1 MRWNK
6 KYWRSRN
13 LLLTLPILFDDLS
26 AEDLNKENVQKVI
39 GKEKALGRNF
49 ISPWRKERLSLNK
62 KHRGGLN
69 IDLNKPTPKPLSLI
83 IKNSS
88 GCKDVPDPNPFLEL
102 VGTKELT
109 LSDIDLSECKL
120 VPTTPI
126 DHIKLEAPSELSA
139 SMTLSEIDGAFS
151 KIKLPLIKFK
161 GDNEYLNGKKAHD
174 AFQREFDKRGNPPLW
189 SQEDIMD
196 NWFNKPNNKIE
207 YHIERYLTKL
217 WNSLPEEDPIYQLGS
232 EKFYELFS
240 VFHPQALHIVDPHC
254 KDPRSILLAD
264 IIFRDIY
271 GDSYMEINPEK
282 IEVIK
287 EHDQYLKSISCNPEY
302 LEDCS
307 KSEVSCRKRVKKY
320 IDKEETRTIPQDIIE
335 AYYLFTHY
343 ADAYAGIVTKLHIKQ
358 YLIEHGGDKYKDP
371 KYLDKGKKG
380 AWSVHWRAAEK
391 FVPIT
396 SAFVRGKAIPE
407 PVDQDAV
414 ALRNGEPTNASGSPK
429 G

>member
-6 KYWRSRN
+6 NYWRSKE
-13 LLLTLPILFDDLS
+13 LSLSLPILFDDLS
-26 AEDLNKENVQKVI
+26 AEDLNDEGVQKVI
-39 GKEKALGRNF
+39 RKEKALGRNF

-83 IKNSS
+83 INPLSEYGYNHKE
-88 GCKDVPDPNPFLEL
+88 NPFLDL
-102 VGTKELT
+102 VGIKELT

-139 SMTLSEIDGAFS
+139 SMTLSETDGSFS
-151 KIKLPLIKFK
+151 KIKLPPIKFK

-207 YHIERYLTKL
+207 YHIERYLTRL

-264 IIFRDIY
+264 IIFRGIY
-271 GDSYMEINPEK
+271 GDSYVEINPEK

-287 EHDQYLKSISCNPEY
+287 EHDQYLKSISCNSEY

-307 KSEVSCRKRVKKY
+307 KSEVRCRKRVKKY
-320 IDKEETRTIPQDIIE
+320 IDKEEGRTIPQDIIE
-335 AYYLFTHY
+335 SYYLFTHY